1 MRGSFRCSVHLDDI
15 RNISGA
21 IAVCGQKLQVPGKA
35 LNEHVLHT
43 SVKHQLGLVIC
54 DFVGVNVIVRC
65 GMGHIFMVWF
75 SGSHVHDT
83 TCTHD

>member
-1 MRGSFRCSVHLDDI
+1 MRGSFRCSVHLNDI
-15 RNISGA
+15 RNIFGI
-21 IAVCGQKLQVPGKA
+21 IAVCGEKLQVPGKA

-43 SVKHQLGLVIC
+43 SVVASTRTC
-54 DFVGVNVIVRC
+54 DFVGINVIVRC